1 MKNMIGFFK
10 YIFTVKNMIVFVVL
24 LLIMNL
30 FDGFSFFL
38 YEKGIKFP
46 SLSVDPMLGFLL
58 LGFLIGINT
67 CRIYYDYKNKQ
78 K

>member
-38 YEKGIKFP
+38 YE
-46 SLSVDPMLGFLL
+46 
-58 LGFLIGINT
+58 N
-67 CRIYYDYKNKQ
+67 REH
-78 K
+78 